1 MKKTIAKP
9 NDGLPV
15 ELRMTKEE
23 KRKKIRNDE
32 YDKLVS
38 RIEQIKSFKIWDK
51 LNDENDKLVTRLN
64 RLEPVKIKIAIDRPP
79 RKFWLLKY
87 AFVDEP
93 RDEIN
98 LPKYAF
104 QYDIFDEEIERMA
117 QNECYVNFDQL
128 LVKEFLRFKEKED
141 KIFLELEE
149 DPETGHYFFGQN
161 NLPKYESGWKP
172 EFADLMNAELDYY
185 NDGPIPHIKL
195 DPPPRK
201 RKKFRKI
208 RKRAH

>member
-1 MKKTIAKP
+1 
-9 NDGLPV
+9 
-15 ELRMTKEE
+15 MTKEE
-23 KRKKIRNDE
+23 KRKKFE

-38 RIEQIKSFKIWDK
+38 RIEQIKSYKIWDK

-64 RLEPVKIKIAIDRPP
+64 RLEPVKIKISIDRPP

-93 RDEIN
+93 RDEQIN

-149 DPETGHYFFGQN
+149 AKN
-161 NLPKYESGWKP
+161 NLPKYESGWKQ

-201 RKKFRKI
+201 RRKFRKI
-208 RKRAH
+208 RKRAR